1 MEGQEYLNEIRIL
14 LGRGE
19 KSSIAQAATTVSCM
33 CKATAGSQARVYGR
47 AYTHKSKRIKPDV
60 CAHNPL
66 SPRPRLQL
74 KRKLF
79 LMSCI
84 LTLYKIMMSRLND
97 LNFAAL
103 NTEK

>member
-1 MEGQEYLNEIRIL
+1 MEEQEYLNKIRIL
-14 LGRGE
+14 LGRGK
-19 KSSIAQAATTVSCM
+19 KSSIVQAANTVSCM
-33 CKATAGSQARVYGR
+33 CKATSGSQARVYDCV
-47 AYTHKSKRIKPDV
+47 YTHKSNWIKPDV

-66 SPRPRLQL
+66 SPHPHLQL

-84 LTLYKIMMSRLND
+84 LTFYKIMMSRLND